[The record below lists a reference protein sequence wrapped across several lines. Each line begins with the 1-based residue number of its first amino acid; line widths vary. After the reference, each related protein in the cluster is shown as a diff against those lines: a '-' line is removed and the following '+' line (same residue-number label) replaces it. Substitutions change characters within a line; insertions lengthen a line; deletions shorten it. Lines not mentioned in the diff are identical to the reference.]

1 MVTATELPVIDTDAV
16 SARYREVAVRLA
28 ERRILVSDFRG
39 SEQERDLTE
48 PANCDGLGRIRH
60 FRRQTSAGW
69 PPDPLPIDPA
79 ARFLGLKPA
88 HLLRA
93 QVFQS
98 AVCNFRC
105 WYCFVPF
112 SLLAAHPGHSRWVT
126 ADELID
132 LYLREPERPSVID
145 LSGGQPDLV
154 PEWLPWTMRALRERG
169 LEGRVYLWSD
179 DNLSN
184 DFFWRYLSEPDLDL
198 ISSFRGYGRVGCFK
212 GFDTSSFAF
221 NTAAAPELFDRQ
233 FELLGRLIRF
243 GLDVYGYVTLTP
255 PTRDGILS
263 GVPRFVDRLQSL
275 TPNLPLRVFPLEV
288 RAFTPVRSRLN
299 RIRREALS
307 LQFEAVSVWRREL
320 ERRFSAADLGQHVV
334 DVRLQA

>member
-1 MVTATELPVIDTDAV
+1 M
-16 SARYREVAVRLA
+16 
-28 ERRILVSDFRG
+28 
-39 SEQERDLTE
+39 
-48 PANCDGLGRIRH
+48 
-60 FRRQTSAGW
+60 
-69 PPDPLPIDPA
+69 
-79 ARFLGLKPA
+79 
-88 HLLRA
+88 
-93 QVFQS
+93 
-98 AVCNFRC
+98 
-105 WYCFVPF
+105 
-112 SLLAAHPGHSRWVT
+112 
-126 ADELID
+126 ID

-198 ISSFRGYGRVGCFK
+198 VSSFRGYGRVGCFK

-243 GLDVYGYVTLTP
+243 GLDVYGYVTLTRL
-255 PTRDGILS
+255 TRDGILS
-263 GVPRFVDRLQSL
+263 GVCASL
-275 TPNLPLRVFPLEV
+275 IASN
-288 RAFTPVRSRLN
+288 RSRQTY
-299 RIRREALS
+299 RYASFHWKCGRSPPSVRGSTGSGAEVLS